1 MSFNP
6 SIEIKQNPVTTSALP
21 FQVAVASMSGDAAK
35 SEKLFADVRKKTLRT
50 LNAIK
55 IVAPILSTLVVKS
68 SNGEED
74 SVGLFKRLVGQ
85 SSEMSELVVRQLG
98 EDPLRPEN
106 FWLRNMLERVFCEV
120 LRDQVLR
127 GDVGSLKS
135 VEPVVRAIG
144 EMDWASVSEESGVY
158 ESWSTDATVKIALI
172 RAAAPIL
179 AKSSSFNFFRTNMDE
194 DLEDILKLLMGSAG
208 KATDS
213 MVDHHAGE
221 KERASL
227 FSVLVVEAGGLY
239 SSAWHACGKQVV
251 ATLSN
256 LSDKQLQVLLRDN
269 PSGLPLDAVN
279 EMFEK
284 NFARLVYLSSKLVP
298 QKAGK
303 IDARLRT

>member
-6 SIEIKQNPVTTSALP
+6 PIEKKSVATASVDLP
-21 FQVAVASMSGDAAK
+21 FQVSGPVASGDPAK
-35 SEKLFADVRKKTLRT
+35 SDKLFADARKKTMRT

-55 IVAPILSTLVVKS
+55 IVAPILSTLS
-68 SNGEED
+68 SKGSGGEED

-98 EDPLRPEN
+98 EDPLLPEN

-127 GDVGSLKS
+127 GDSGSLKS
-135 VEPVVRAIG
+135 IEPVIRAIG
-144 EMDWASVSEESGVY
+144 DMDWASVSEDGGVY
-158 ESWSTDATVKIALI
+158 EAWATDTTVKVALI

-179 AKSSSFNFFRTNMDE
+179 AKSSAFNFFRTNMDE
-194 DLEDILKLLMGSAG
+194 DMDAILKLLMSSAG
-208 KATDS
+208 RATDS
-213 MVDHHAGE
+213 MVDPAAGE

-227 FSVLVVEAGGLY
+227 FSVLVVEAGNLY

-256 LSDKQLQVLLRDN
+256 LTDKQLQALLRDN
-269 PSGLPLDAVN
+269 PSGLSLDAVG

-284 NFARLVYLSSKLVP
+284 NFSRLVYLSSKLVP